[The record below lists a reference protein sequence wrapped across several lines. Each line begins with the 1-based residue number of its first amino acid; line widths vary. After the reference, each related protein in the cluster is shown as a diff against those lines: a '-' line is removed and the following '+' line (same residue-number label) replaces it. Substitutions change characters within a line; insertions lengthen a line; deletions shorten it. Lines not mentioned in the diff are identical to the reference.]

1 MNLIQK
7 RVKMFDTRFNNGYQN
22 TVMPLNTD
30 TYLNQ
35 MPQNS
40 YGQNPYAQGNVL
52 SNMMGNNAP
61 YPTPPSQSFPA
72 ANMQNPNT
80 VSYADG
86 GTVKKKKNKAENS
99 PYPMLAE
106 MIRKQGKGE
115 DTVLAHINPLEAM
128 ILKDL
133 GGSGTINPKTG
144 LPQFEGAF
152 DWLPRI
158 ITHPIKT
165 ITKAFKKPA
174 HTAKRFI
181 GNTVAPVAGTVLGN
195 MIAPG
200 IGGII
205 GGGLGGGAG
214 SSALGKGFGSGALS
228 GALTGALLPTV
239 SGLVGTGANALGATS
254 AGHALTKYGN
264 INAILPSLGLDNMF
278 GSGTGGGLVAGSAV
292 GNSGAVGGGASA
304 PQSGVSAGDG
314 DESFTDKLL
323 GNTKDFL
330 TKPKNLLTL
339 GVVGSQFMNRPKEK
353 KEKTPEQQADE
364 AKRLERALRLSP
376 ADRAGMEANLL
387 AEEQMRRR
395 IARQKFLPEERLG
408 HIEPMYRKSNTPEEH
423 KKHGKWL
430 SYYNNP
436 EFSGEPIPYK
446 KGGNVDIMERLK
458 NDPTLIIE
466 LEKRLEGALK
476 QPTRPEIIARGQ
488 KLTTDIIEK
497 NKNQHKGLLD
507 EKSLNRDLANL
518 TKTLGLTEGE
528 VYALERYTENIFK
541 DNQFTDGPGYF
552 YSKAHGNPIT
562 MKMGG
567 SPNHREYFE
576 EEMQY
581 PSGLGRYIAGDT
593 NGQDDKIQALLSDG
607 EYVIPADVVAHLGD
621 GNNTAGA
628 KKLDM
633 GLKKIRKHKGGII
646 NKLPP
651 KAKSLASYLK

>member
-1 MNLIQK
+1 
-7 RVKMFDTRFNNGYQN
+7 MFDTRFNNGYQN
-22 TVMPLNTD
+22 TVMPLNTNTD
-30 TYLNQ
+30 PYADPYLNQ
-35 MPQNS
+35 MPQNT
-40 YGQNPYAQGNVL
+40 YGQNPYTQGNVL
-52 SNMMGNNAP
+52 SNMMSNNAP
-61 YPTPPSQSFPA
+61 YPTVPSQSVSA
-72 ANMQNPNT
+72 VNTNRQNPNT

-115 DTVLAHINPLEAM
+115 DTVLAHITPLEAM

-144 LPQFEGAF
+144 LPQFKPRWLKKAQKWLAGSAGGGLGA
-152 DWLPRI
+152 I
-158 ITHPIKT
+158 
-165 ITKAFKKPA
+165 
-174 HTAKRFI
+174 
-181 GNTVAPVAGTVLGN
+181 LGN
-195 MIAPG
+195 MILPG
-200 IGGII
+200 IGGVI
-205 GGGLGGGAG
+205 GGALGGAAGSAVRGRKDYMQAGLRGAG
-214 SSALGKGFGSGALS
+214 MGA
-228 GALTGALLPTV
+228 ALPTV
-239 SGLVGTGANALGATS
+239 AGLIGTGANALGATNV
-254 AGHALTKYGN
+254 GHALTKYGN
-264 INAILPSLGLDNMF
+264 VNAILPSLGLDNMF
-278 GSGTGGGLVAGSAV
+278 GGGGGSAV
-292 GNSGAVGGGASA
+292 GSSGGIGEGARTPRMFEANDQGSA
-304 PQSGVSAGDG
+304 LENYNRYQSGVSAGDG

-339 GVVGSQFMNRPKEK
+339 ASVASSFANRPKEK
-353 KEKTPEQQADE
+353 KEKSPEQQADE

-395 IARQKFLPEERLG
+395 ISRQKFLPEERLG
-408 HIEPMYRKSNTPEEH
+408 NIEPMYRRSNTPEEY
-423 KKHGKWL
+423 KQHGKWL
-430 SYYNNP
+430 NYYNNP
-436 EFSGEPIPYK
+436 QFTGEPIPYK
-446 KGGNVDIMERLK
+446 KGGS
-458 NDPTLIIE
+458 
-466 LEKRLEGALK
+466 
-476 QPTRPEIIARGQ
+476 TRPEIIARGQ

-507 EKSLNRDLANL
+507 EKSLSRELTNL
-518 TKTLGLTEGE
+518 TKTLGLTEEE

-567 SPNHREYFE
+567 SPNHREYIE
-576 EEMQY
+576 DQMEY
-581 PSGLGRYIAGDT
+581 PPGLGRYIAGDT

>member
-1 MNLIQK
+1 
-7 RVKMFDTRFNNGYQN
+7 MFDTRFNNGYQN

-40 YGQNPYAQGNVL
+40 YGQNPYAQGSVL
-52 SNMMGNNAP
+52 SNMMSNNAP

-72 ANMQNPNT
+72 ANMQNPNK

-86 GTVKKKKNKAENS
+86 GAVKKKKNKAENS

-115 DTVLAHINPLEAM
+115 DTILAHINPLEAM

-144 LPQFEGAF
+144 LPQFGGSVF
-152 DWLPRI
+152 DKIMDVVSFVP
-158 ITHPIKT
+158 KT
-165 ITKAFKKPA
+165 IGRVVGGMTGTKGGMLGSSGSYWDKKGAGGFRGDLSNTLSYGLPA
-174 HTAKRFI
+174 TVGMKLLPKKSQKGMTSFGQKYVIPTAAAVI
-181 GNTVAPVAGTVLGN
+181 GNTFL
-195 MIAPG
+195 PG
-200 IGGII
+200 IGGTI
-205 GGGLGGGAG
+205 GGTLGGTAGAG
-214 SSALGKGFGSGALS
+214 LRGSSLGEGALR
-228 GALTGALLPTV
+228 GGTIGTLLP
-239 SGLVGTGANALGATS
+239 SAASLGGSAASSLGFNSLGSSLSNYGTQ
-254 AGHALTKYGN
+254 
-264 INAILPSLGLDNMF
+264 NAILPSMGRLLGMENTGNSFLSNAGGSRNILSNLMGGKGEGATTPRMF
-278 GSGTGGGLVAGSAV
+278 EANDQGSALE
-292 GNSGAVGGGASA
+292 NYNRY
-304 PQSGVSAGDG
+304 QSGVSAGDG

-339 GVVGSQFMNRPKEK
+339 ASVASSFANRPKEK
-353 KEKTPEQQADE
+353 KEKTPEQLADE
-364 AKRLERALRLSP
+364 QKRLERALRLSP

-408 HIEPMYRKSNTPEEH
+408 NIEPMYRKSNTPEEY

-446 KGGNVDIMERLK
+446 KGGSTLPNMMYEAEEMERPL
-458 NDPTLIIE
+458 
-466 LEKRLEGALK
+466 
-476 QPTRPEIIARGQ
+476 
-488 KLTTDIIEK
+488 
-497 NKNQHKGLLD
+497 
-507 EKSLNRDLANL
+507 
-518 TKTLGLTEGE
+518 
-528 VYALERYTENIFK
+528 
-541 DNQFTDGPGYF
+541 
-552 YSKAHGNPIT
+552 
-562 MKMGG
+562 
-567 SPNHREYFE
+567 
-576 EEMQY
+576 
-581 PSGLGRYIAGDT
+581 GLGRYIAGDT

-633 GLKKIRKHKGGII
+633 GLKKIRKHKGGVI

>member
-1 MNLIQK
+1 
-7 RVKMFDTRFNNGYQN
+7 MFDTRFNNGYQN

-40 YGQNPYAQGNVL
+40 YGQNPYAQGSVL
-52 SNMMGNNAP
+52 SNMMSNNAP

-72 ANMQNPNT
+72 ANMQNPNK

-86 GTVKKKKNKAENS
+86 GAVKKKKNKAENS

-115 DTVLAHINPLEAM
+115 DTILAHINPLEAM

-144 LPQFEGAF
+144 LPQFGLF
-152 DWLPRI
+152 SNPKKWL
-158 ITHPIKT
+158 KSVVG
-165 ITKAFKKPA
+165 PA
-174 HTAKRFI
+174 
-181 GNTVAPVAGTVLGN
+181 AGVVLGN
-195 MIAPG
+195 MILPG
-200 IGGII
+200 VGGMIGGA
-205 GGGLGGGAG
+205 LGGAAGSKVRGRKDAGQSALRGFGMGAAVPTLASLVGSGLSSLGAG
-214 SSALGKGFGSGALS
+214 GVGSTLS
-228 GALTGALLPTV
+228 QY
-239 SGLVGTGANALGATS
+239 GT
-254 AGHALTKYGN
+254 K
-264 INAILPSLGLDNMF
+264 NAILPSLGLGNMF
-278 GSGTGGGLVAGSAV
+278 GGE
-292 GNSGAVGGGASA
+292 SGASNLGDYMGGSSS
-304 PQSGVSAGDG
+304 PQNALVSNIATPQGEMG
-314 DESFTDKLL
+314 FTDKLL

-339 GVVGSQFMNRPKEK
+339 GSLAGSFMNRPKEK
-353 KEKTPEQQADE
+353 KEKTPEQLADE
-364 AKRLERALRLSP
+364 QKRLERALRLSP

-408 HIEPMYRKSNTPEEH
+408 NIEPMYRKSNTPEEH

-430 SYYNNP
+430 NYYNNP
-436 EFSGEPIPYK
+436 EFTGEPIPYK
-446 KGGNVDIMERLK
+446 KGGSIL
-458 NDPTLIIE
+458 
-466 LEKRLEGALK
+466 
-476 QPTRPEIIARGQ
+476 
-488 KLTTDIIEK
+488 
-497 NKNQHKGLLD
+497 
-507 EKSLNRDLANL
+507 
-518 TKTLGLTEGE
+518 
-528 VYALERYTENIFK
+528 
-541 DNQFTDGPGYF
+541 
-552 YSKAHGNPIT
+552 
-562 MKMGG
+562 
-567 SPNHREYFE
+567 PNMMYEA
-576 EEMQY
+576 EEMEY

-633 GLKKIRKHKGGII
+633 GLKKIRKHKGAIT

>member
-1 MNLIQK
+1 
-7 RVKMFDTRFNNGYQN
+7 MFDTRFNNGYQN

-61 YPTPPSQSFPA
+61 YPTVPSQSFPA

-86 GTVKKKKNKAENS
+86 GTVKKNKNKAENS

-144 LPQFEGAF
+144 LPQFGGVFSKRYWKKGA
-152 DWLPRI
+152 W
-158 ITHPIKT
+158 
-165 ITKAFKKPA
+165 
-174 HTAKRFI
+174 KRDAAAI
-181 GNTVAPVAGTVLGN
+181 AGNVIGN

-200 IGGII
+200 FGGVV
-205 GGGLGGGAG
+205 G
-214 SSALGKGFGSGALS
+214 SALGSAAGTKIRGRNDYAPHMLKSAAIS
-228 GALTGALLPTV
+228 AIAPTV
-239 SGLVGTGANALGATS
+239 SGLAGTGANAMGATNV
-254 AGHALTKYGN
+254 GHALTKYGN
-264 INAILPSLGLDNMF
+264 VNAILPSLGLGNMF
-278 GSGTGGGLVAGSAV
+278 GGE
-292 GNSGAVGGGASA
+292 SGANNLGNYMGGSSS
-304 PQSGVSAGDG
+304 PQSALASSITNPQGEMG
-314 DESFTDKLL
+314 FTDKLL

-330 TKPKNLLTL
+330 TQPKNLLTL
-339 GVVGSQFMNRPKEK
+339 GSLAGSFMNRPKEK
-353 KEKTPEQQADE
+353 KEKTPEQLADE
-364 AKRLERALRLSP
+364 QKRLERALRLSP

-446 KGGNVDIMERLK
+446 KGGSILPNMMY
-458 NDPTLIIE
+458 
-466 LEKRLEGALK
+466 
-476 QPTRPEIIARGQ
+476 
-488 KLTTDIIEK
+488 
-497 NKNQHKGLLD
+497 
-507 EKSLNRDLANL
+507 
-518 TKTLGLTEGE
+518 E
-528 VYALERYTENIFK
+528 V
-541 DNQFTDGPGYF
+541 
-552 YSKAHGNPIT
+552 
-562 MKMGG
+562 
-567 SPNHREYFE
+567 
-576 EEMQY
+576 EEMEY

-633 GLKKIRKHKGGII
+633 SLKRIRKHKGSII